1 MAWNLK
7 NGKNNRIKMKTKFSK
22 SWKSSKS
29 QRKQR
34 KFIANAPLHIKSKF
48 LSSHLSKDLRQKHGK
63 RSITLRKGDKVKILR
78 GNFKGKTGKI
88 DKLDL
93 KNIKVYIT
101 GIEIIKKDGTKIPK
115 PVHPSSLIVTELN
128 LDDKKR
134 LKRAKGK

>member
-1 MAWNLK
+1 
-7 NGKNNRIKMKTKFSK
+7 MKIKFSK
-22 SWKSSKS
+22 NWKSSKS

-34 KFIANAPLHIKSKF
+34 KYIANAPLHIKSKF

-63 RSITLRKGDKVKILR
+63 RNITLHKGDKVKILR

-88 DKLDL
+88 DRLDL
-93 KNIKVYIT
+93 RNTKVYIV

-115 PVHPSSLIVTELN
+115 PVHPSSIIIIELN

-134 LKRAKGK
+134 LKRIKGK